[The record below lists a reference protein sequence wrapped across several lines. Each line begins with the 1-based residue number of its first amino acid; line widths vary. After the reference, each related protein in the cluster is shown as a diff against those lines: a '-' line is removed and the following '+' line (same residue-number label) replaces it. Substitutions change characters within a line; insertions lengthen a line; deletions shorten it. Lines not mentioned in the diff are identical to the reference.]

1 MLLDRWEK
9 LYAAGAAGLIDAPLA
24 AGAGGLV
31 AFIAGAYSLY
41 CFGTGF
47 YQGWEEYGVNPA
59 G

>member
-1 MLLDRWEK
+1 MGEAV
-9 LYAAGAAGLIDAPLA
+9 YAAGAAGLIDAPLA
-24 AGAGGLV
+24 AEAGGAL
-31 AFIAGAYSLY
+31 AFGVGLYSLY